1 MDKQDVTF
9 GELLNETEE
18 ELKIIIKSSIID
30 LTKEEKE
37 TLLYWI
43 KEMKSSRRQ
52 LNEYQLPI
60 H

>member
-1 MDKQDVTF
+1 MDKQDVTC

-37 TLLYWI
+37 TLSRYVGWGGI
-43 KEMKSSRRQ
+43 PKEAAQ
-52 LNEYQLPI
+52 
-60 H
+60 

>member
-43 KEMKSSRRQ
+43 KEMKSSNT
-52 LNEYQLPI
+52 LNRI
-60 H
+60 

>member
-1 MDKQDVTF
+1 MDKQDVTC

-30 LTKEEKE
+30 LKKEEKE

-43 KEMKSSRRQ
+43 KEMKSSKEAAQ
-52 LNEYQLPI
+52 
-60 H
+60 